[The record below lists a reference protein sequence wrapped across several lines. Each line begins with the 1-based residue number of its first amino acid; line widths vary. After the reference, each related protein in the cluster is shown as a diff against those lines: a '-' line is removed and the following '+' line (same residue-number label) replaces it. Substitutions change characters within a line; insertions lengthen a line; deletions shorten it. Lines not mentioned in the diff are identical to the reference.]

1 MGKKGSIGKV
11 LLIFSVLLAYFSVF
25 SYFLLDSIGAWW
37 FVEVDPLIGLNQTS
51 YLNAF
56 GYFGKTGEE
65 LQLVLGT
72 LGIFGA
78 VLFLVGPFLTIISI
92 LKESKILAY
101 LGFFL
106 MLSALGIF
114 LFGLASVQD
123 FESILEGLNFLTGDE
138 YIVYFGTV
146 DLTPF
151 GIWTWMLGVGFYIA
165 VIATILTLIGAIKL
179 D

>member
-11 LLIFSVLLAYFSVF
+11 ILIISVFLAYFSVF

-37 FVEVDPLIGLNQTS
+37 FVEIDPIIGTTQTA

-78 VLFLVGPFLTIISI
+78 ILFLVGPVLTIISI

-138 YIVYFGTV
+138 YLVFFGSV
-146 DLTPF
+146 DLGLF
-151 GIWTWMLGVGFYIA
+151 GIWSWMIGVGFYIA

-179 D
+179 N

>member
-11 LLIFSVLLAYFSVF
+11 ILIISVFLAYFSVF

-37 FVEVDPLIGLNQTS
+37 FVEIDPIIGTTQTA

-78 VLFLVGPFLTIISI
+78 ILFLVGPVLTIISI

-114 LFGLASVQD
+114 LFVNQ
-123 FESILEGLNFLTGDE
+123 FWK
-138 YIVYFGTV
+138 V
-146 DLTPF
+146 
-151 GIWTWMLGVGFYIA
+151 
-165 VIATILTLIGAIKL
+165 
-179 D
+179 